1 MLSVFVDTVFQKN
14 KKKRWM
20 VLVIRLQLSCLI
32 THYNPRWIKY
42 SPALIEEEE
51 EEEEEGREP
60 GLVLKKQNKKKP
72 TLSPCIREI
81 DIHTASDKQI
91 WK

>member
-1 MLSVFVDTVFQKN
+1 MA
-14 KKKRWM
+14 
-20 VLVIRLQLSCLI
+20 LVIRLRLSCLI

-42 SPALIEEEE
+42 SPALID
-51 EEEEEGREP
+51 EGREGGREL
-60 GLVLKKQNKKKP
+60 GLLLKKTKT
-72 TLSPCIREI
+72 TLSPRIREI